1 MPNRPTFAIIPSG
14 GIGKR
19 MQSQKPKQF
28 LTLFDE
34 PILLHTI
41 KALSKTGFIKK
52 FIIPS
57 VDIVYT
63 KKILNHLDSDIE
75 ILICKSGKT
84 RQESIN
90 NALDEIKK
98 LDEKPDFILIH
109 DAVRALVQE
118 QTVVDVINKAKEK
131 GAAVAARP
139 VSDTLKLSHHD
150 ENGDVL
156 IKKNVSRDLL
166 WQTQTPQV
174 FATDILYEAYD
185 QAKKDHFLGTDSAGL
200 VERIHKD
207 VYLVESPQ
215 SNIKI
220 TTQEDLDL
228 VKLYMSIDK

>member
-1 MPNRPTFAIIPSG
+1 MPNRSTYAIIPAG

-19 MQSQKPKQF
+19 MQSQNPKQF

-34 PILLHTI
+34 PILLHTV
-41 KALSKTGFIKK
+41 KALAKTGLINK

-57 VDIVYT
+57 VDVVYT
-63 KKILNHLDSDIE
+63 KKILNHIETDLDI
-75 ILICKSGKT
+75 IIIKGGKT
-84 RQESIN
+84 RQDSIN
-90 NALDEIKK
+90 NALIEIKK
-98 LDEKPDFILIH
+98 LNLKPDFILIH
-109 DAVRALVQE
+109 DSVRALVQE
-118 QTVVDVINKAKEK
+118 QTVINVINKAKEK

-139 VSDTLKLSHHD
+139 VSDTLKLAHQD
-150 ENGDVL
+150 QDDDVL

-174 FATDILYEAYD
+174 FATNILYEAYE

-200 VERIHKD
+200 VERINKD

-220 TTQEDLDL
+220 TTQEDLEL

>member
-1 MPNRPTFAIIPSG
+1 MPTYAIIPAG

-19 MQSQKPKQF
+19 MQSQNPKQF

-34 PILLHTI
+34 PILVHTV
-41 KALSKTGFIKK
+41 KALAKTGLIEK
-52 FIIPS
+52 FVIPS
-57 VDIVYT
+57 VDVVYT
-63 KKILNHLDSDIE
+63 KKILNHIKDDIDF
-75 ILICKSGKT
+75 LICKSGKT

-90 NALDEIKK
+90 NALDELKK
-98 LDEKPDFILIH
+98 LNEKPRFILIH

-118 QTVVDVINKAKEK
+118 KTVVDVINKAKEK

-150 ENGDVL
+150 DDGDTL

-174 FATDILYEAYD
+174 FATEILYQAYE
-185 QAKKDHFLGTDSAGL
+185 QAKKDHFMGTDSAGL

-220 TTQEDLDL
+220 TTPEDLEL
-228 VKLYMSIDK
+228 VKMYMTISK

>member
-1 MPNRPTFAIIPSG
+1 MPNRTTYAIIPAG

-19 MQSQKPKQF
+19 MQSQNPKQF
-28 LTLFDE
+28 LTIFDE
-34 PILLHTI
+34 PILLHTV
-41 KALSKTGFIKK
+41 KALAKTGLIQK

-63 KKILNHLDSDIE
+63 KKILNHIE
-75 ILICKSGKT
+75 DVEFLICKSGKT
-84 RQESIN
+84 RQESIK
-90 NALDEIKK
+90 NALDELKR
-98 LDEKPDFILIH
+98 LNEESDFILIH
-109 DAVRALVQE
+109 DAVRVLVQE
-118 QTVVDVINKAKEK
+118 QTVINVINKAKEK

-139 VSDTLKLSHHD
+139 VSDTLKLSHLD

-174 FATDILYEAYD
+174 FAAKILYEAYE
-185 QAKKDHFLGTDSAGL
+185 QAKDDHFLGTDSAGL
-200 VERIHKD
+200 VERINKD

-220 TTQEDLDL
+220 TDPEDIEL
-228 VKLYMSIDK
+228 VKLYMSLKK

>member
-1 MPNRPTFAIIPSG
+1 MPNRSTYAIIPAG

-19 MQSQKPKQF
+19 MQSQNPKQF

-34 PILLHTI
+34 PILLHTV
-41 KALSKTGFIKK
+41 KALAKTGLIEK

-57 VDIVYT
+57 VDVVYT
-63 KKILNHLDSDIE
+63 KKILNHIETDLDI
-75 ILICKSGKT
+75 IIIKGGKT
-84 RQESIN
+84 RQDSIA
-90 NALDEIKK
+90 NALKEIKK
-98 LDEKPDFILIH
+98 LKLNPDFLLIH
-109 DAVRALVQE
+109 DSVRALVKE
-118 QTVVDVINKAKEK
+118 ETVINVINKAKEK

-150 ENGDVL
+150 ENDDIL

-174 FATDILYEAYD
+174 FATDILYEAYE

-200 VERIHKD
+200 VERINKD

-220 TTQEDLDL
+220 TTPEDLEL
-228 VKLYMSIDK
+228 VKLYMSIGK

>member
-1 MPNRPTFAIIPSG
+1 MPTYAIIPAG

-19 MQSQKPKQF
+19 MQSQNPKQF

-34 PILLHTI
+34 PILLHTV
-41 KALSKTGFIKK
+41 KALAKTGLIDK

-57 VDIVYT
+57 VDVVYT
-63 KKILNHLDSDIE
+63 KKILNHIKDDIDF
-75 ILICKSGKT
+75 IISKSGKT
-84 RQESIN
+84 RQESITI
-90 NALDEIKK
+90 ALEELKK
-98 LDEKPDFILIH
+98 LDEKPAFILIH

-118 QTVVDVINKAKEK
+118 QTVIDVINKAKEK

-150 ENGDVL
+150 ENDDVL

-174 FATDILYEAYD
+174 FATDILYEAYE
-185 QAKKDHFLGTDSAGL
+185 QAQKDHFSGTDSAGL
-200 VERIHKD
+200 VERINKD

-220 TTQEDLDL
+220 TTQEDLEL
-228 VKLYMSIDK
+228 VKQYMRSRDS

>member
-1 MPNRPTFAIIPSG
+1 MPNRLTYAIIPAG

-19 MQSQKPKQF
+19 MQSQKAKQF

-34 PILLHTI
+34 PIIIHTI
-41 KALSKTGFIKK
+41 KALSKAKLIKK
-52 FIIPS
+52 FVIPS
-57 VDIVYT
+57 LDVVYT
-63 KKILNHLDSDIE
+63 KKILNHLESDIDF
-75 ILICKSGKT
+75 IICKSGKT

-90 NALDEIKK
+90 NALDELKK
-98 LDEKPDFILIH
+98 LDDKPDFILIH

-118 QTVVDVINKAKEK
+118 KTIIDVINKAKEK

-139 VSDTLKLSHHD
+139 VSDTLKLSVHD
-150 ENGDVL
+150 DSGDVL

-174 FATDILYEAYD
+174 FATDILYEAYE
-185 QAKKDHFLGTDSAGL
+185 QAKQDHFMGTDSAGL
-200 VERIHKD
+200 VERINKE

-220 TTQEDLDL
+220 TTPEDLDL
-228 VKLYMSIDK
+228 VKMYISIGK

>member
-1 MPNRPTFAIIPSG
+1 MPNRSTFAIIPSG

-34 PILLHTI
+34 PILLHTVN
-41 KALSKTGFIKK
+41 ALAKTGLINK

-63 KKILNHLDSDIE
+63 KKILNHIDVDF
-75 ILICKSGKT
+75 LICKSGKT
-84 RQESIN
+84 RQESIH
-90 NALDEIKK
+90 NALDEIKN
-98 LDEKPDFILIH
+98 LGEEPEFILIH
-109 DAVRALVQE
+109 DAVRALVPE
-118 QTVVDVINKAKEK
+118 QTVIDVINKAKER

-139 VSDTLKLSHHD
+139 VSDTLKLSHQD
-150 ENGDVL
+150 EDGDVL

-174 FATDILYEAYD
+174 FATEILYEAYE
-185 QAKKDHFLGTDSAGL
+185 QARKDHFLGTDSAGL
-200 VERIHKD
+200 VERINKD

-228 VKLYMSIDK
+228 VKLYMSLKK